1 MIELIKEEAFPERYK
16 LILPPDRFKLY
27 YINQGMCKRV
37 AINFPAK
44 LSDDFTRGQYFGYY
58 PFLTGIYNY
67 NLSYESANF
76 VVVQSVDRFAFL

>member
-44 LSDDFTRGQYFGYY
+44 LSDDFTVNIILCSEGS
-58 PFLTGIYNY
+58 I
-67 NLSYESANF
+67 SATILF
-76 VVVQSVDRFAFL
+76 